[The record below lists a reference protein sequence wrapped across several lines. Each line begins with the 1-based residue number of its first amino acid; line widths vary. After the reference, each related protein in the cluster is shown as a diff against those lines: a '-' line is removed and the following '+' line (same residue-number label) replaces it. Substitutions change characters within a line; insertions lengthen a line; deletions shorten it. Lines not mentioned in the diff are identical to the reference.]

1 MASLEDR
8 IADSVPEI
16 LVGVGLSVVVGRSLS
31 TFLYAVNGRDP
42 LILGSAAL
50 LLVVCCGLASFSP
63 PVGRAEWIRWWR

>member
-31 TFLYAVNGRDP
+31 TFLYAVNGRDR
-42 LILGSAAL
+42 LILGSAA
-50 LLVVCCGLASFSP
+50 
-63 PVGRAEWIRWWR
+63 